1 MKKLYLLISICFFSQ
16 YANAQSCDVSDFTS
30 QQQLDNFKI
39 QNPGCKTILGSV
51 TITGADITNL
61 NGLSNITRVI
71 GDVTIVNN
79 PTLPNMNGLGA
90 LTDING
96 RLTINNNSLLSN
108 VDGLGALTN
117 IYDGIDIDGNQSLT
131 DLSGLQSLSYVGS
144 YLRVVYNPV
153 LTSVEV
159 FNKITSVTYFLSVGA
174 NPKLESLSG
183 LRNITTASSISIAL
197 NDKLPNLD
205 GLNSLTNTTGY
216 LYIGYNPLLT
226 NLQGLSRLKSIGDYL
241 NITNNNALTSLTGLD
256 SLERAGQ
263 VQIQNNTNLSEC
275 AIRPICLI
283 LKANST
289 PFNVTSNA
297 PGCNSLGELATE
309 CATLPVELVSFSG
322 ESKIEGNV
330 LKWVTAS
337 EINNKGF
344 EIEKSSNSKLF
355 QKIGFV
361 EGNTDS
367 WQALNYSFTDPAPHS
382 LTYYRLKQ
390 IDWDG
395 TSTYSKIIVVQS
407 KEQVVAVYPNPSR
420 GHLTIRAQN
429 QNQPYSIKNG
439 QGVTVMASSVLP
451 EKEISTESLQD
462 GIYFLTVGSEVF
474 KILVAND

>member
-1 MKKLYLLISICFFSQ
+1 M
-16 YANAQSCDVSDFTS
+16 
-30 QQQLDNFKI
+30 
-39 QNPGCKTILGSV
+39 TINGSN
-51 TITGADITNL
+51 ITNL
-61 NGLSNITRVI
+61 NGLSNITSITGSVMI
-71 GDVTIVNN
+71 ANNTI
-79 PTLPNMNGLGA
+79 LSSISGLAA
-90 LTDING
+90 LTEITG
-96 RLTINNNSLLSN
+96 RLTIIENPILPN
-108 VDGLGALTN
+108 VDGLGALVN
-117 IYDGIDIDGNQSLT
+117 IYDGINVERNNALT
-131 DLSGLQSLSYVGS
+131 DLSGLQSLSYVGT

-159 FNKITSVTYFLSVGA
+159 FNKITSVTDFLSVGA

-205 GLNSLTNTTGY
+205 GLSSLTSTTGY

-226 NLQGLSRLKSIGDYL
+226 NLQGLSKLKSIGDYL
-241 NITNNNALTSLTGLD
+241 NITNNNALTSLAGLD

-283 LKANST
+283 LKSNST

-322 ESKIEGNV
+322 ENKIEGNL

-344 EIEKSSNSKLF
+344 EIEKSSNGKLF

-395 TSTYSKIIVVQS
+395 ASTYSKIVVVQG

-420 GHLTIRAQN
+420 GHVTIRAQN

-451 EKEISTESLQD
+451 EKELSTESLQD

>member
-1 MKKLYLLISICFFSQ
+1 MKKIYLLISICFFSH
-16 YANAQSCDVSDFTS
+16 YTNAQTCDVSDFTS

-117 IYDGIDIDGNQSLT
+117 IHDGIDIDRNQSLT
-131 DLSGLQSLSYVGS
+131 DLSGLQSLSYVNS

-153 LTSVEV
+153 LTSIEV
-159 FNKITSVTYFLSVGA
+159 FNKITSVADFLSVGA
-174 NPKLESLSG
+174 NPMLESLSG
-183 LRNITTASSISIAL
+183 LRNITTASSVSIAL
-197 NDKLPNLD
+197 NDKLLNLD
-205 GLNSLTNTTGY
+205 GLKSLTKTTGY
-216 LYIGYNPLLT
+216 LYIGNNPLLT
-226 NLQGLSRLKSIGDYL
+226 NLEGLNKLKVIGEYL
-241 NITNNNALTSLTGLD
+241 NIFNNDALTSLAGLD
-256 SLERAGQ
+256 SLESAAKI
-263 VQIQNNTNLSEC
+263 QIQDNAKLSEC
-275 AIRPICLI
+275 AVRPICQI
-283 LKANST
+283 LKSYPTVFYMT
-289 PFNVTSNA
+289 PNA
-297 PGCNSLGELATE
+297 TGCNSTAEISYE
-309 CATLPVELVSFSG
+309 CTTLPVELVSFSG

-337 EINNKGF
+337 EVNNKGF
-344 EIEKSSNSKLF
+344 EIERSSNGKLF

-361 EGNTDS
+361 KGNTDS
-367 WQALNYSFTDPAPHS
+367 WQALNYSFTDPTPHS

-395 TSTYSKIIVVQS
+395 TSTYSKIVVVQG
-407 KEQVVAVYPNPSR
+407 KEQIVAVYPNPSR

-451 EKEISTESLQD
+451 EKELSTESLQD
-462 GIYFLTVGSEVF
+462 GIYFLTVGAEVF